1 MRVLLH
7 ICCAP
12 CCIGPFEQLT
22 GEGHEVGGHFCN
34 PNIHPFIEFR
44 RRMKALKVLQERMP
58 INVVYEETYGLPDYL
73 AAVRW
78 SGEAAERCADCY
90 RLRLARTAEQAAVR
104 GFSAFTTTLLGSV
117 QQDHELIRRVGEECA
132 REAGVEFHYADW
144 RPVADECHR
153 RAREMKLYLQSYCGC
168 VFSEWERF
176 RDTARHVY
184 RGQGPGLPLDD

>member
-1 MRVLLH
+1 MRILLH

-22 GEGHEVGGHFCN
+22 GEGHEVAGHFCN

-58 INVVYEETYGLPDYL
+58 IDVVYEEAYGLPGYL
-73 AAVRW
+73 ATVRW
-78 SGEAAERCADCY
+78 SSEAAERCADCY
-90 RLRLARTAEQAAVR
+90 HLRLARTAEQAALR

-117 QQDHELIRRVGEECA
+117 HQDHTLIRRVGEDCA

-144 RPVADECHR
+144 RPMADESHR
-153 RAREMKLYLQSYCGC
+153 RASEMKLYLQSYCGC
-168 VFSEWERF
+168 IFSEWERF

-184 RGQGPGLPLDD
+184 RGQGPTLSPAD